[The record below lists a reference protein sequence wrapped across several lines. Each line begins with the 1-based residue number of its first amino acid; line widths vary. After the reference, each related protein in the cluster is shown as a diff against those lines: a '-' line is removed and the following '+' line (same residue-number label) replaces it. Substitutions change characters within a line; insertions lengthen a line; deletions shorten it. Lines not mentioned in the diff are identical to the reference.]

1 MSQLPSITSD
11 YRAASDA
18 ADTASAFTQVGLG
31 IRRGG

>member
-1 MSQLPSITSD
+1 MSQTPTIISD
-11 YRAASDA
+11 YCAAPDA